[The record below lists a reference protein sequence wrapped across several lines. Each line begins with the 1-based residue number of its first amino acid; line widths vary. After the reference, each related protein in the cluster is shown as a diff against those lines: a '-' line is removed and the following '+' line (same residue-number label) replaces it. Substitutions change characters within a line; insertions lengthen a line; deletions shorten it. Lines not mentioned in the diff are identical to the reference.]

1 MLIAGV
7 TAYLVVTLLI
17 GFWASRRVRD
27 HRDFALAGKHLSY
40 FMATST
46 VFATWFGSET
56 ILGSSAN
63 FVSDGFSGVIEEPFG
78 AALCLILVGAFFAR
92 GLYRMNLTT
101 FGDFFRVRF
110 GLQAEVVS
118 SVVLVFS
125 YVSWVAAQFLALGI
139 VFHTVTGLP
148 LEFSIVSMSVLVTLY
163 TTMGGMWAVSLTD
176 TLQMGLIIA
185 GLAAVFG
192 YLLQQAGGWNSVLAQ
207 VPASH
212 FSLLPQGKVS
222 WLEYASLWMVIGL
235 GSIPGQ
241 DVFQRVMSSRNER
254 VAAVSSMVAG
264 FLYLTVAMVPLF
276 LGLVAVRLLSKGEL
290 PQDMQFL
297 LPQLIQLKTPVW
309 VQIVFF
315 GALISAILSTASG
328 ALLAPS
334 VLVSENLLAKIVR
347 DEKKLLFLS
356 RVSTIAIAAWALQMT
371 LAHRHIHNLVTE
383 SSAIGL
389 VALLLPFLF
398 GYYARR
404 HNPYTAVSSM
414 LLGFV
419 AWQLWPFIVLQFSQN
434 AGQVPAVIAGLIGS
448 ALPYALDYTG
458 RLLVLALRRWRAAEK
473 RVA

>member
-63 FVSDGFSGVIEEPFG
+63 FVRDGFGGVIEEPFG
-78 AALCLILVGAFFAR
+78 AALCLILVGALFAR

-110 GLQAEVVS
+110 GYAAEIVS

-139 VFHTVTGLP
+139 VFHTVTGVS

-185 GLAAVFG
+185 GLAAVFF
-192 YLLQQAGGWNSVLAQ
+192 YLLQQAGGWQTVMAQ

-212 FSLLPQGKVS
+212 FSLLPLGKVS

-241 DVFQRVMSSRNER
+241 DVFQRVMSSKSER
-254 VAAVSSMVAG
+254 VAAVSSTVAG

-276 LGLVAVRLLSKGEL
+276 LGLVATRLLSQGEL
-290 PQDMQFL
+290 PKDMQFL

-309 VQIVFF
+309 VQIIFF

-334 VLVSENLLAKIVR
+334 VLVSENLLAKVVR
-347 DEKKLLFLS
+347 DEKKLLLLS
-356 RVSTIAIAAWALQMT
+356 RASTVAIAGWALQMT

-389 VALLLPFLF
+389 VALLVPFLF
-398 GYYARR
+398 GFYARR
-404 HNPYTAVSSM
+404 HNPHTAVSSM
-414 LLGFV
+414 LLGFATWQFWPVV
-419 AWQLWPFIVLQFSQN
+419 AAKSPAAASQL
-434 AGQVPAVIAGLIGS
+434 PAVIAGLAAS
-448 ALPYALDYTG
+448 AVPYAVEYTG
-458 RLLVLALRRWRAAEK
+458 RLLNFALRR
-473 RVA
+473 

>member
-63 FVSDGFSGVIEEPFG
+63 FVRDGFSGVIEEPFG
-78 AALCLILVGAFFAR
+78 AALCLILVGALFAR
-92 GLYRMNLTT
+92 GLYRMNLNT
-101 FGDFFRVRF
+101 FSDFFRVRF
-110 GLQAEVVS
+110 GLLAEVVS
-118 SVVLVFS
+118 SVILVFS

-139 VFHTVTGLP
+139 VFHTVTGIS
-148 LEFSIVSMSVLVTLY
+148 LEFSIIAMSVLVTLY

-185 GLAAVFG
+185 GLAAVFVF
-192 YLLQQAGGWNSVLAQ
+192 LLQQAGGWNAVLAQ

-212 FSLLPQGKVS
+212 FSLRPQAKVS

-241 DVFQRVMSSRNER
+241 DVFQRVMSSKSER
-254 VAAVSSMVAG
+254 VATVSSVVAG

-276 LGLVAVRLLSKGEL
+276 LGLVAVSLLSKGEL
-290 PQDMQFL
+290 PHDMQFL

-334 VLVSENLLAKIVR
+334 VLVSENLLAKVVR
-347 DEKKLLFLS
+347 DERKLLLLS
-356 RVSTIAIAAWALQMT
+356 RISTVAIAAWALQMT

-389 VALLLPFLF
+389 VALLLPFLSGF
-398 GYYARR
+398 YARR
-404 HNPYTAVSSM
+404 HNRLTAVSSM
-414 LLGFV
+414 LLGFAV
-419 AWQLWPFIVLQFSQN
+419 WQFWPFVVAKSPSA
-434 AGQVPAVIAGLIGS
+434 AGQVPAVIAGLAGS
-448 ALPYALDYTG
+448 AVPYAIEYAGL
-458 RLLVLALRRWRAAEK
+458 LLVIALRR
-473 RVA
+473 

>member
-40 FMATST
+40 FMATAT

-63 FVSDGFSGVIEEPFG
+63 FVQSGFFGVIEEPFG
-78 AALCLILVGAFFAR
+78 AALCLILVGALFAR

-101 FGDFFRVRF
+101 FGDFFRVRY
-110 GLQAEVVS
+110 GALAEVVA
-118 SVVLVFS
+118 SVILVFS

-139 VFHTVTGLP
+139 VFHTITGVS
-148 LEFSIVSMSVLVTLY
+148 LEMAIVAMGLLVTLY

-176 TLQMGLIIA
+176 TLQMTLIVT
-185 GLAAVFG
+185 GLAAVFF
-192 YLLQQAGGWNSVLAQ
+192 YLLQQAGGWNAVMVN
-207 VPASH
+207 VPQSH
-212 FSLLPQGKVS
+212 FSFLPQGKVS
-222 WLEYASLWMVIGL
+222 WLQYFSLWIVLGL

-241 DVFQRVMSSRNER
+241 DVFQRVMSSKNER
-254 VAAVSSMVAG
+254 VAAVSSIVAG
-264 FLYLTVAMVPLF
+264 LLCLTVAVIPLF

-290 PQDMQFL
+290 PADMQFL

-309 VQIVFF
+309 VQILFF
-315 GALISAILSTASG
+315 GALVSAILSTASG

-334 VLVSENLLAKIVR
+334 VLVGENLLARFVR
-347 DEKKLLFLS
+347 DEKKLLLLS
-356 RVSTIAIAAWALQMT
+356 RISTVAIALWALQMT
-371 LAHRHIHNLVTE
+371 LANRHIHNLVTE

-398 GYYARR
+398 GFYARR
-404 HNPYTAVSSM
+404 HNATTAVASM
-414 LLGFV
+414 FLGFAV
-419 AWQLWPFIVLQFSQN
+419 WQFWPGASVLFATDETQM
-434 AGQVPAVIAGLIGS
+434 PAVIAGLLAS
-448 ALPYALDYTG
+448 AVPYFCEYSFRALQF
-458 RLLVLALRRWRAAEK
+458 VLRR
-473 RVA
+473 

>member
-7 TAYLVVTLLI
+7 TAYLVLTLLI

-63 FVSDGFSGVIEEPFG
+63 FVRDGFSGVIEEPFG

-101 FGDFFRVRF
+101 FGDFFRERF
-110 GLQAEVVS
+110 GLPAEVVS
-118 SVVLVFS
+118 SVILVFS

-148 LEFSIVSMSVLVTLY
+148 LGFSIVSMSVLVTLY

-185 GLAAVFG
+185 GLAAVFV
-192 YLLQQAGGWNSVLAQ
+192 YLLPQAGGWNIVMAQ

-212 FSLLPQGKVS
+212 FSLWPQGKVS
-222 WLEYASLWMVIGL
+222 WLEYVSLWIVIGL

-241 DVFQRVMSSRNER
+241 DVFQRVMSSKSER
-254 VAAVSSMVAG
+254 VAAVSSVVAG
-264 FLYLTVAMVPLF
+264 FLYLTVAMLPLF
-276 LGLVAVRLLSKGEL
+276 LGLVALKLLSQGEL

-347 DEKKLLFLS
+347 EEKRLLLLS
-356 RVSTIAIAAWALQMT
+356 RISTIAIAAWALQMT

-398 GYYARR
+398 GFYARK
-404 HNPYTAVSSM
+404 HNAYTAVSSM

-419 AWQLWPFIVLQFSQN
+419 TWQLWPFVTEKISQS
-434 AGQVPAVIAGLIGS
+434 AGQVPAVMAGLVGGAI
-448 ALPYALDYTG
+448 PYAVDYTG
-458 RLLVLALRRWRAAEK
+458 RLLVFTLRR
-473 RVA
+473 